1 MMELEKDAIWAAK
14 IIKNDIGDMDEAMI
28 SKMIVE
34 LNMTFQRICWDY
46 GIHN

>member
-1 MMELEKDAIWAAK
+1 MELEKDAIWAAK